1 MRRAWR
7 AVWRPSLARRV
18 VVSLLLSFLLVD
30 AVLLAV
36 DFVGYRHAMNDHA
49 GLQQLVDAL
58 APTLEPLP
66 ERDARLVA
74 AATLAQW
81 NAMRRRSGVL
91 AGELQ
96 LQLRRRDGDVVLASD
111 TLGGVVPP
119 PRSAHLAVVDI
130 GGHPYWIAQAQA
142 GPWRLAMAEPTVS
155 DGWML
160 GWLLSELTS
169 RVLIAFPLVLIPLW
183 IAVTRGIRPLRD
195 LARRLEQRDDGDLSP
210 LALDMR
216 YAELQPLAT
225 AFDAML
231 ERLRNHVRRERAFVQ
246 DAAHELRTPMAAI
259 AAQAHVLARAPDAAQ
274 RRQAEEALD
283 HALARTSHLSR
294 QLLELATLDEVD
306 PREAPTVDVAHGV
319 QALLAGVVPQAS
331 ARGIELSLDAPDRLA
346 VALDWPVFQ
355 SVLNNLVDNAL
366 RYGRAGGR
374 VVVTLQAADGTMTLL
389 VADDGPGI
397 SPAAREHVF
406 ERFWRGAGHD
416 VPGTGLGLAIVRQA
430 AARMGGSVGVE
441 DGIDGRGVAFRV
453 ALPIVAAT
461 AT

>member
-1 MRRAWR
+1 MRQAWR
-7 AVWRPSLARRV
+7 ALWRPTLVRRV
-18 VVSLLLSFLLVD
+18 FVSLLLSFMLVD
-30 AVLLAV
+30 VVLLAV
-36 DFVGYRHAMNDHA
+36 DFVGYKRAMNDHA

-58 APTLEPLP
+58 APILEPLP
-66 ERDARLVA
+66 ERDAGLVA
-74 AATLAQW
+74 VSTLAQW

-91 AGELQ
+91 PGALQ
-96 LQLRRRDGDVVLASD
+96 LQLRRRDGDVVVASEA
-111 TLGGVVPP
+111 LRGVVPAT
-119 PRSAHLAVVDI
+119 RTARLAVVDI
-130 GGHPYWIAQAQA
+130 GAQPYWIAQADA
-142 GPWRLAMAEPTVS
+142 GPWRVAVAEPAVS

-160 GWLLSELTS
+160 GWLLRDLTG
-169 RVLIAFPLVLIPLW
+169 RVLLAFPLVLVPLW
-183 IAVTRGIRPLRD
+183 VTVMRGIRPLRD

-231 ERLRNHVRRERAFVQ
+231 GRLRNHVRRERAFVQ

-259 AAQAHVLARAPDAAQ
+259 AAQAHVLARAPDAVA
-274 RRQAEEALD
+274 RHRAEEALD

-306 PREAPTVDVAHGV
+306 SSEPPTADIADLVRRV
-319 QALLAGVVPQAS
+319 LAAAVPQAS
-331 ARGIELSLDAPDRLA
+331 MRGIELSLDAPDRLV

-355 SVLNNLVDNAL
+355 SVLSNLLDNAV
-366 RYGRAGGR
+366 RYGKDGGC
-374 VVVTLQAADGTMTLL
+374 VTVTLQADGATLALL

-397 SPAAREHVF
+397 SPASREHVF

-430 AARMGGSVGVE
+430 VARMGGSVRVE
-441 DGIDGRGVAFRV
+441 DGIDGQGVAFRV
-453 ALPIVAAT
+453 ALPMVA
-461 AT
+461 

>member
-1 MRRAWR
+1 MKRTWR
-7 AVWRPSLARRV
+7 AVWRPSLVRRV

-30 AVLLAV
+30 AVLLAI
-36 DFVGYRHAMNDHA
+36 DFAGYRHAMNDHA

-58 APTLEPLP
+58 APTLAPLP

-74 AATLAQW
+74 ASTLAQW
-81 NAMRRRSGVL
+81 NAMRRRSGLL

-96 LQLRRRDGDVVLASD
+96 VQLRRRDGDVVLASD
-111 TLGGVVPP
+111 TLRGVVPP
-119 PRSAHLAVVDI
+119 PRTSRLAVVDI
-130 GGHPYWIAQAQA
+130 DGHAYWIAQADA
-142 GPWRLAMAEPTVS
+142 GPWRLAMAEPALS

-160 GWLLSELTS
+160 GWLARELTS

-195 LARRLEQRDDGDLSP
+195 LTRRLEQRDDGDLSP
-210 LALDMR
+210 LALDLR

-274 RRQAEEALD
+274 RRHAEEALD

-294 QLLELATLDEVD
+294 QLLELATLDEVR
-306 PREAPTVDVAHGV
+306 PRAAPTVDVAHGV
-319 QALLAGVVPQAS
+319 QALLAGAVPQAS
-331 ARGIELSLDAPDRLA
+331 ARGIELSLEAPDRLA

-366 RYGRAGGR
+366 RYGKRGGR
-374 VVVTLQAADGTMTLL
+374 VVVTLQATGAVMTLR

-397 SPAAREHVF
+397 PRASRAHVF

-441 DGIDGRGVAFRV
+441 DGLDGHGVAFRV
-453 ALPIVAAT
+453 TLPT
-461 AT
+461 APT